1 MRQPHRPKRRAQ
13 LRRTAPPAAPV
24 TVTAG
29 PLGARGDVVAEGA
42 GGRLYVPFALPGETV
57 EVRPGASRGDGRG
70 TDLLRVIDPSP
81 DRVDPPCPHFGTCGG
96 CALQHMAPVAE
107 AAWKRDL
114 VIAALGR
121 RGLVDVPVAATVSV
135 PPGTR
140 RRATLTW
147 RRTRSG
153 LVLGFHERQ
162 SHQIVDIR
170 ACPVLHPELA
180 ALLPRLRAALLA
192 VLAAGTSGDL
202 QMQWTDS
209 GADVRLD
216 LPAAP
221 DLTGRESLAALAETL
236 DLGRLMLRVDGQD
249 EPVAIRRPPVITF
262 GGVTVAL
269 PPGAFLQPSQA
280 GEDALR
286 TLVLAALEGVAGPVA
301 DLFCGLGTFA
311 LPLAARHGVTAVDG
325 DGPAVAALTATGK
338 VRTLARDLFTDPL
351 AGSDLAPFAAVVFDP
366 PRAGAREQAEALA
379 TAGPDVVVAV
389 SCAPASF
396 ARDARTL
403 VDGGYML
410 EQVTPVDQFAW
421 SAHVEL
427 VATFRRRFS

>member
-1 MRQPHRPKRRAQ
+1 
-13 LRRTAPPAAPV
+13 
-24 TVTAG
+24 
-29 PLGARGDVVAEGA
+29 
-42 GGRLYVPFALPGETV
+42 
-57 EVRPGASRGDGRG
+57 
-70 TDLLRVIDPSP
+70 
-81 DRVDPPCPHFGTCGG
+81 
-96 CALQHMAPVAE
+96 
-107 AAWKRDL
+107 
-114 VIAALGR
+114 
-121 RGLVDVPVAATVSV
+121 
-135 PPGTR
+135 
-140 RRATLTW
+140 
-147 RRTRSG
+147 
-153 LVLGFHERQ
+153 
-162 SHQIVDIR
+162 
-170 ACPVLHPELA
+170 
-180 ALLPRLRAALLA
+180 
-192 VLAAGTSGDL
+192 
-202 QMQWTDS
+202 
-209 GADVRLD
+209 
-216 LPAAP
+216 
-221 DLTGRESLAALAETL
+221 
-236 DLGRLMLRVDGQD
+236 MLRVDGQD